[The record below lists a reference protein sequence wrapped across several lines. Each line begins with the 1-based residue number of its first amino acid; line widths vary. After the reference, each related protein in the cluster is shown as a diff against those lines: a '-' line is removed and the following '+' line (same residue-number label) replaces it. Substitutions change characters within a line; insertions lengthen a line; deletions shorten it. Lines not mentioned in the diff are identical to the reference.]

1 MYQLSLLMFSMLS
14 TRTSLDFR
22 INLLLHGPVLLSN
35 SLTTPTL
42 LDSIPSTNL
51 SLEITLLILLLTSQ
65 ESSIELHLHLCTRES
80 SQLGRLRTPNPS
92 CTSKVLNSQI
102 FLAISVVKF
111 SILDSKLPQVVK
123 LVQTSTFSM
132 ITLTA
137 ARRAPQSALLVN
149 LFLKMLPNVSPG
161 IRRESTLV
169 FKMLKDSESLL
180 SWVSL
185 VLALVPMLASLKS
198 PKLLKPVTITYLVGD
213 TGNTNLSVILPLQPE
228 LVLKVSTTV
237 TELFRPTKSR
247 LLLDL
252 TSWILK
258 VFLSLWAS
266 TTMFSLVNSSPWL
279 KNHPLKQALS
289 FTLVSFGSL
298 TVDVPKLP
306 KLRPVCRSL
315 VKPKV
320 LTCLSLE
327 LKEARELTLDSTRLM
342 ANPTRLSLLLRMEII
357 ALLVCL
363 TAPCLSLD

>member
-1 MYQLSLLMFSMLS
+1 MLSTRFLLMFHPTVTLTLTSLLMTSISKNCKNGASTLCASVSCGKVLSVNQEFTTIPTSMRFLTLSTDWAMLVFTLSSMLIKMYWLDTCAVRVFPTSTLRKLLEMTQFASAALLTHGSNLLSRKLVSANLFTIPMTTITLWMRMMILLSLIAKRLFSLTTMYQLSLLMFSMLS

-180 SWVSL
+180 S
-185 VLALVPMLASLKS
+185 
-198 PKLLKPVTITYLVGD
+198 
-213 TGNTNLSVILPLQPE
+213 
-228 LVLKVSTTV
+228 
-237 TELFRPTKSR
+237 
-247 LLLDL
+247 
-252 TSWILK
+252 
-258 VFLSLWAS
+258 
-266 TTMFSLVNSSPWL
+266 
-279 KNHPLKQALS
+279 
-289 FTLVSFGSL
+289 
-298 TVDVPKLP
+298 
-306 KLRPVCRSL
+306 
-315 VKPKV
+315 
-320 LTCLSLE
+320 
-327 LKEARELTLDSTRLM
+327 
-342 ANPTRLSLLLRMEII
+342 
-357 ALLVCL
+357 
-363 TAPCLSLD
+363 